1 MAHPWQTCRVI
12 PIASDWATISS
23 LATAGGTLV
32 LAFATFA
39 AVRSSNRSARISEQ
53 ALQEQRRPIFTQSRL
68 DDPVQKIM
76 FVEGHWVRAAGGHG
90 VAEHD
95 GSVYFAM
102 SLRNVGA
109 GIGVCQGWH
118 VVAGRQSAAAA
129 PNHAPEDAFRL
140 QTRDLYI
147 PAGDIGMWQGALR
160 DRNDPTYQA
169 VAEAIDKREVIT
181 VELLYSDQVGG
192 QRTIS
197 RFGLIPY
204 EREGDDGEARMEWFA
219 TINRHWYLDRA
230 GPRSDDQVAA
240 AAGVV
245 LREREVADELARA
258 ADQATEEA
266 GAPAEAATSGME
278 NRADADGADADGV
291 QPREQDDGNGAQRP
305 ETLEPEPV
313 AVVPRPN
320 CE

>member
-1 MAHPWQTCRVI
+1 VI
-12 PIASDWATISS
+12 PIAADWATISS

-39 AVRSSNRSARISEQ
+39 AVRSSNRSARLAEV
-53 ALQEQRRPIFTQSRL
+53 ALQEQRRPVFTQSRL

-76 FVEGHWVRAAGGHG
+76 FVEQHWVRAAGGHG

-95 GSVYFAM
+95 GSIYFAM

-118 VVAGRQSAAAA
+118 IEAGQQSVRV
-129 PNHAPEDAFRL
+129 APEHVPEDQFRL

-169 VAEAIDKREVIT
+169 CAAAIDSREMIT
-181 VELLYSDQVGG
+181 VELLYSDQVGD

-197 RFGLIPY
+197 RFVLIPY
-204 EREGDDGEARMEWFA
+204 EREGEDGETSVEWFA
-219 TINRHWYLDRA
+219 SINRHWYLDRA

-240 AAGVV
+240 AVDVV
-245 LREREVADELARA
+245 LRERETAEELARA
-258 ADQATEEA
+258 EGEADEA
-266 GAPAEAATSGME
+266 GGETTEAKGETGGAEAAGPEASET
-278 NRADADGADADGV
+278 
-291 QPREQDDGNGAQRP
+291 QDDGDGAQRP
-305 ETLEPEPV
+305 QALEPEPEPAPV
-313 AVVPRPN
+313 AVIPRAN

>member
-1 MAHPWQTCRVI
+1 
-12 PIASDWATISS
+12 
-23 LATAGGTLV
+23 
-32 LAFATFA
+32 
-39 AVRSSNRSARISEQ
+39 
-53 ALQEQRRPIFTQSRL
+53 L

-76 FVEGHWVRAAGGHG
+76 FVEQHWVRAEGGHG

-118 VVAGRQSAAAA
+118 VTVGQQSARVA
-129 PNHAPEDAFRL
+129 PDHTPEDQFRL

-169 VAEAIDKREVIT
+169 CAAAIDNRDVIT

-204 EREGDDGEARMEWFA
+204 DREGEDGETRVEWFA

-240 AAGVV
+240 AVDVV
-245 LREREVADELARA
+245 VRERETAEELALA
-258 ADQATEEA
+258 EDESAEAEA
-266 GAPAEAATSGME
+266 GGTDTSE
-278 NRADADGADADGV
+278 T
-291 QPREQDDGNGAQRP
+291 QDDVDGAQRSRPDNGDGARRP
-305 ETLEPEPV
+305 EAPEPEPV
-313 AVVPRPN
+313 AVIPRPN